1 MIGRELKR
9 ILQKPTAL
17 VCVIIYI
24 AVLFLGIVSDLRAG
38 YETGML
44 NLFWFTENFGATIF
58 IQTLIFP
65 IVAAGNYFD
74 ERKGHY
80 DWLMQMRSG
89 QLRYCLAK
97 IVSAVLGGIILY
109 MVSVLLFFILCVVC
123 VPAIRRGNTIESVE
137 LFLGTKESL
146 WYRIFYW
153 LLSNSDIICISVFSS
168 YWNLCANW
176 IVCFCILYK
185 SICILCDAIFAYK
198 SRYIYWRC
206 ARIRRIYSIWK
217 RTFS

>member
-24 AVLFLGIVSDLRAG
+24 AVLFLGIESDLRAG

-97 IVSAVLGGIILY
+97 IVSAVLGGIILLY
-109 MVSVLLFFILCVVC
+109 PESFSLIIPLSLGIWIITDSIFKIRIATSLKDNKDIPWILLLILSMLSLICGVIFIVHPIASSKIITSTFGIIVICYAICDIVDMVMFKKYINDIVKTLKKHLTFI
-123 VPAIRRGNTIESVE
+123 E
-137 LFLGTKESL
+137 K
-146 WYRIFYW
+146 
-153 LLSNSDIICISVFSS
+153 
-168 YWNLCANW
+168 
-176 IVCFCILYK
+176 
-185 SICILCDAIFAYK
+185 
-198 SRYIYWRC
+198 
-206 ARIRRIYSIWK
+206 
-217 RTFS
+217 

>member
-24 AVLFLGIVSDLRAG
+24 AVLFLGIESDLRAG

-123 VPAIRRGNTIESVE
+123 VPAIIFGNKRVFVVSH
-137 LFLGTKESL
+137 G
-146 WYRIFYW
+146 IFYW
-153 LLSNSDIICISVFSS
+153 LLSNGDIICISVFSS

-176 IVCFCILYK
+176 IVRFCILYK
-185 SICILCDAIFAYK
+185 PLCILCDAISSYK
-198 SRYIYWRC
+198 NRYIYGRC
-206 ARIRRIYSIWK
+206 VSIRCIYSIRK